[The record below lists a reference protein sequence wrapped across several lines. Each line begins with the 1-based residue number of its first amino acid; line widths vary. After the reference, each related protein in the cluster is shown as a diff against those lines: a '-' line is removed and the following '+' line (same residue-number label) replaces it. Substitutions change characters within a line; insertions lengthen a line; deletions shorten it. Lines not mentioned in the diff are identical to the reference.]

1 MEIKICYV
9 DDNLD
14 PFLVGY
20 LDKYVCNSPDYK
32 YVEYE
37 VSPSLSYNDL
47 LTNERINES
56 DILIIDSRLFEE
68 VEYTENTLTG
78 EELRFIIRK
87 VFPYKEVLVISQND
101 TNEYDIES
109 KFKPSSPSADSSF
122 EMYEK
127 EANQFY
133 TEKPLPKII
142 DSRKSIEA
150 TKNILP
156 ALANEFIS
164 LFKETSVVGYISV
177 VDITMQSKSLQA
189 VFYSPEP
196 VIFTGIVYY
205 VSVKFFTLL
214 VKLLERRLNRHD

>member
-20 LDKYVCNSPDYK
+20 LDKYVCNSSDYK

-133 TEKPLPKII
+133 TEKLLPKII

-150 TKNILP
+150 TKNILDR
-156 ALANEFIS
+156 IS
-164 LFKETSVVGYISV
+164 NKGYMSS
-177 VDITMQSKSLQA
+177 M
-189 VFYSPEP
+189 
-196 VIFTGIVYY
+196 
-205 VSVKFFTLL
+205 
-214 VKLLERRLNRHD
+214 LLEQIRDTIDGDNIYTELSKEDIDSLIDSFTKLRKELNV

>member
-47 LTNERINES
+47 LMDETINMS
-56 DILIIDSRLFEE
+56 DILIIDSGLFEE

-109 KFKPSSPSADSSF
+109 KFKPSSPLADSSF
-122 EMYEK
+122 EMYEE
-127 EANQFY
+127 EASQFY
-133 TEKPLPKII
+133 NERLLPKII
-142 DSRKSIEA
+142 DSRRSIEA
-150 TKNILP
+150 TKNIL
-156 ALANEFIS
+156 NRIS
-164 LFKETSVVGYISV
+164 NKGYMSSS
-177 VDITMQSKSLQA
+177 M
-189 VFYSPEP
+189 
-196 VIFTGIVYY
+196 
-205 VSVKFFTLL
+205 
-214 VKLLERRLNRHD
+214 LLEQIRDTIDGDNIYTELSKEDIDSLIDNFTKLRKELNV

>member
-14 PFLVGY
+14 PFLVSY
-20 LDKYVCNSPDYK
+20 LDKSVCNCPDYK
-32 YVEYE
+32 YEEYE
-37 VSPSLSYNDL
+37 VRPSLSYNDL
-47 LTNERINES
+47 LENETINMS

-133 TEKPLPKII
+133 TEKLLPKII

-150 TKNILP
+150 TKNILDR
-156 ALANEFIS
+156 IS
-164 LFKETSVVGYISV
+164 NKGYMSS
-177 VDITMQSKSLQA
+177 M
-189 VFYSPEP
+189 
-196 VIFTGIVYY
+196 
-205 VSVKFFTLL
+205 
-214 VKLLERRLNRHD
+214 LLEQIRDTIDGDNIYTELSKEDIDSLIDSFTKLRKELNV

>member
-14 PFLVGY
+14 PFLAGY
-20 LDKYVCNSPDYK
+20 LDKYVRNNPDYK

-37 VSPSLSYNDL
+37 VTPSLSYNDL
-47 LTNERINES
+47 LMDETINMS

-109 KFKPSSPSADSSF
+109 KFKPSSPLADSSF
-122 EMYEK
+122 EMYEE
-127 EANQFY
+127 EASQFY
-133 TEKPLPKII
+133 NERLLPKII
-142 DSRKSIEA
+142 DSRRSIEA
-150 TKNILP
+150 TKNIL
-156 ALANEFIS
+156 NRIS
-164 LFKETSVVGYISV
+164 DKGYMSSSI
-177 VDITMQSKSLQA
+177 
-189 VFYSPEP
+189 
-196 VIFTGIVYY
+196 
-205 VSVKFFTLL
+205 
-214 VKLLERRLNRHD
+214 LLEQIRDTIDGDNIYTELSKEDIDSLIDSFTKLRKDLNV

>member
-20 LDKYVCNSPDYK
+20 LDKYVCNSSDYK

-133 TEKPLPKII
+133 TKKLLPKII

-150 TKNILP
+150 TKNILDR
-156 ALANEFIS
+156 IS
-164 LFKETSVVGYISV
+164 NKGYMSSS
-177 VDITMQSKSLQA
+177 M
-189 VFYSPEP
+189 
-196 VIFTGIVYY
+196 
-205 VSVKFFTLL
+205 
-214 VKLLERRLNRHD
+214 LLEQIRDTIDGDNFYTELSKEDIDSLIDSFTKLRKELNV

>member
-47 LTNERINES
+47 LMDETINMS

-109 KFKPSSPSADSSF
+109 KFKPSSPLADSSF
-122 EMYEK
+122 EMYEE
-127 EANQFY
+127 EASQFY
-133 TEKPLPKII
+133 NERLLPKII
-142 DSRKSIEA
+142 DSRRSIEA
-150 TKNILP
+150 TKNIL
-156 ALANEFIS
+156 NRIS
-164 LFKETSVVGYISV
+164 NKGYMSSS
-177 VDITMQSKSLQA
+177 M
-189 VFYSPEP
+189 
-196 VIFTGIVYY
+196 
-205 VSVKFFTLL
+205 
-214 VKLLERRLNRHD
+214 LLEQIRDTIDGDNIYTELSKEDIDSLIDNFTKLRQELNV

>member
-68 VEYTENTLTG
+68 VEYTENILTG

-133 TEKPLPKII
+133 TEKLLPKII

-150 TKNILP
+150 TKNILDR
-156 ALANEFIS
+156 IS
-164 LFKETSVVGYISV
+164 NKGYMSSS
-177 VDITMQSKSLQA
+177 M
-189 VFYSPEP
+189 
-196 VIFTGIVYY
+196 
-205 VSVKFFTLL
+205 
-214 VKLLERRLNRHD
+214 LLEQIRDTIDGDNFYTELSKEDIDSLIDSFTKLRKELNV

>member
-47 LTNERINES
+47 LTNETINVS

-101 TNEYDIES
+101 THEYDIES
-109 KFKPSSPSADSSF
+109 KFKPSSPLADSSF
-122 EMYEK
+122 EMYEE
-127 EANQFY
+127 EASQFY
-133 TEKPLPKII
+133 NERLLPKII
-142 DSRKSIEA
+142 DSRRSIES
-150 TKNILP
+150 TK
-156 ALANEFIS
+156 
-164 LFKETSVVGYISV
+164 
-177 VDITMQSKSLQA
+177 
-189 VFYSPEP
+189 
-196 VIFTGIVYY
+196 
-205 VSVKFFTLL
+205 
-214 VKLLERRLNRHD
+214 KLLDRISNKGYMNSSILLEQIRDTIDGDNIYTELSKEDIDSLIDNFTQLRKELNV

>member
-47 LTNERINES
+47 LMDETINMS

-109 KFKPSSPSADSSF
+109 KFKPSSPLADSSF
-122 EMYEK
+122 EMYEE
-127 EANQFY
+127 EASQFY
-133 TEKPLPKII
+133 NERLLPKII
-142 DSRKSIEA
+142 DSRRSIEA
-150 TKNILP
+150 TKNIL
-156 ALANEFIS
+156 NRIS
-164 LFKETSVVGYISV
+164 NKGYMSSS
-177 VDITMQSKSLQA
+177 M
-189 VFYSPEP
+189 
-196 VIFTGIVYY
+196 
-205 VSVKFFTLL
+205 
-214 VKLLERRLNRHD
+214 LLEQIRDTIDGDNNYTELSKEDIDNLINNFTKLREELNV

>member
-20 LDKYVCNSPDYK
+20 LDKYVCNNPDYK

-133 TEKPLPKII
+133 TEKLLPKII

-150 TKNILP
+150 TKNILDR
-156 ALANEFIS
+156 IS
-164 LFKETSVVGYISV
+164 NKGYMSSS
-177 VDITMQSKSLQA
+177 M
-189 VFYSPEP
+189 
-196 VIFTGIVYY
+196 
-205 VSVKFFTLL
+205 
-214 VKLLERRLNRHD
+214 LLEQIRDTIDGDNFYTELSKEDIDSLIDSFTKLRKELNV

>member
-109 KFKPSSPSADSSF
+109 KPKPPSPSADSSF

-133 TEKPLPKII
+133 TKKLLPKII

-150 TKNILP
+150 TKNILDR
-156 ALANEFIS
+156 IS
-164 LFKETSVVGYISV
+164 NKGYMSS
-177 VDITMQSKSLQA
+177 M
-189 VFYSPEP
+189 
-196 VIFTGIVYY
+196 
-205 VSVKFFTLL
+205 
-214 VKLLERRLNRHD
+214 LLEQIRDTIDGDNIYTELSKEDIDSLIDSFTKLRKELNV

>member
-47 LTNERINES
+47 LENETINMS

-101 TNEYDIES
+101 TNEDDIES
-109 KFKPSSPSADSSF
+109 KFKPSSPLADSSF
-122 EMYEK
+122 EMYEE
-127 EANQFY
+127 EASQFY
-133 TEKPLPKII
+133 NERLLPKII
-142 DSRKSIEA
+142 DSRRSIEA
-150 TKNILP
+150 TKNIL
-156 ALANEFIS
+156 NRIS
-164 LFKETSVVGYISV
+164 NKGYMSSS
-177 VDITMQSKSLQA
+177 M
-189 VFYSPEP
+189 
-196 VIFTGIVYY
+196 
-205 VSVKFFTLL
+205 
-214 VKLLERRLNRHD
+214 LLEQIRDTIDGDNNYTELSKEDIDNLINNFTKLREELNV

>member
-47 LTNERINES
+47 LMDETINMS

-109 KFKPSSPSADSSF
+109 KFKPSSPLADSSF
-122 EMYEK
+122 EMYEE
-127 EANQFY
+127 EASQFY
-133 TEKPLPKII
+133 NERLLPKII
-142 DSRKSIEA
+142 DSRRSIEA
-150 TKNILP
+150 TKNIL
-156 ALANEFIS
+156 NRIS
-164 LFKETSVVGYISV
+164 NKGYMSSS
-177 VDITMQSKSLQA
+177 M
-189 VFYSPEP
+189 
-196 VIFTGIVYY
+196 
-205 VSVKFFTLL
+205 
-214 VKLLERRLNRHD
+214 LLEQIRDTIDGDNIYTELSKEDSDSLIDNFTKLRKELNV

>member
-133 TEKPLPKII
+133 TEKLLPKII

-150 TKNILP
+150 TKNILDR
-156 ALANEFIS
+156 IS
-164 LFKETSVVGYISV
+164 NKGYMSSS
-177 VDITMQSKSLQA
+177 M
-189 VFYSPEP
+189 
-196 VIFTGIVYY
+196 
-205 VSVKFFTLL
+205 
-214 VKLLERRLNRHD
+214 LLEQIRDTIDGDNFYTELSKEDIDSLIDSFTKLRKELNV